1 MKVLLMHRDKDFE
14 LYRRASENRYARR
27 QDVDRDT
34 LLRALLWNAPA
45 LMQDLELNTLLR
57 AMAGADEFVF
67 EVAQQA
73 LLLGLRNDVDTI
85 LYRQAILRDCLKNPV
100 VVRKL
105 YDLMTAVAEET
116 RRQWWTLSGS
126 YPSSMLYGSVDLMEA
141 FLHVLRKLRSAAE
154 ENESNFESE
163 GFRSLFAM
171 LKKEL
176 SEQYLGTIKNDLK
189 ELKFRKGALL
199 SAELGNSNEGA
210 HYVLRKAHG
219 KEQTWLDRLLGKGP
233 VSYSFRLDPRDE
245 AGARILSDMR
255 NRGISRV
262 ALALTQSSDHV
273 LSFFKTLRIEL
284 AFYVGCLNLHSEL
297 VSHGMPI
304 AFPTPMPAGQP
315 CYEVNGLYDASL
327 CLTVNRGVVGNALHA
342 EHKRLVVITGANQGG
357 KTTFLRSIG
366 LAQLMMQCGLFVGAD
381 DFKAEICSA
390 LFTHYKR
397 EEDTTMKSG
406 KFDEELARMSEIAEH
421 IFPNSMLLFNES
433 FAATNEREGSEIA
446 AQIVRALLEKG
457 MKVFY
462 VTFLRSIGL
471 AQLMMQCGLFVGAD
485 DFKAEICS
493 ALFTHYKRE
502 EDATMKSGKFDEEL
516 ARMSEIA
523 EHIVPNSMLLF
534 NESFAATN
542 EREGSE
548 IAAQIVRAL
557 LEKGMRV
564 LYVTHLYEFARGFF
578 NDKDKGVFLRAE
590 REPDGRRTFKLEE
603 GEPLQTSYGQDLYNE
618 VFGVEDQTVV
628 AGQTMSS

>member
-1 MKVLLMHRDKDFE
+1 M
-14 LYRRASENRYARR
+14 
-27 QDVDRDT
+27 
-34 LLRALLWNAPA
+34 
-45 LMQDLELNTLLR
+45 
-57 AMAGADEFVF
+57 
-67 EVAQQA
+67 
-73 LLLGLRNDVDTI
+73 
-85 LYRQAILRDCLKNPV
+85 C
-100 VVRKL
+100 
-105 YDLMTAVAEET
+105 
-116 RRQWWTLSGS
+116 SGS
-126 YPSSMLYGSVDLMEA
+126 LGAPPKKTKAD
-141 FLHVLRKLRSAAE
+141 
-154 ENESNFESE
+154 FESE
-163 GFRSLFAM
+163 GFRLLFAM

-176 SEQYLGTIKNDLK
+176 SEQYLGTIKNHLK

-273 LSFFKTLRIEL
+273 LSFFKTLRTEL

-297 VSHGMPI
+297 VSHRMPI
-304 AFPTPMPAGQP
+304 AFPTPMPSGQP
-315 CYEVNGLYDASL
+315 CHEFSGLYDVSL

-446 AQIVRALLEKG
+446 TQIVRALLEKG

-462 VTFLRSIGL
+462 VT
-471 AQLMMQCGLFVGAD
+471 
-485 DFKAEICS
+485 
-493 ALFTHYKRE
+493 
-502 EDATMKSGKFDEEL
+502 
-516 ARMSEIA
+516 
-523 EHIVPNSMLLF
+523 
-534 NESFAATN
+534 
-542 EREGSE
+542 
-548 IAAQIVRAL
+548 
-557 LEKGMRV
+557 
-564 LYVTHLYEFARGFF
+564 HLYEFALGFF

-590 REPDGRRTFKLEE
+590 REPDGRRTFKLAE
-603 GEPLQTSYGQDLYNE
+603 GEPLQTSYGQDLYNK
-618 VFGVEDQTVV
+618 VFAVEDQTIGVES
-628 AGQTMSS
+628 TMSS

>member
-14 LYRRASENRYARR
+14 LYRPASENRYARR
-27 QDVDRDT
+27 QDVDRDIV
-34 LLRALLWNAPA
+34 LRAVLWNAPA
-45 LMQDLELNTLLR
+45 LIQDLELNTLLR

-73 LLLGLRNDVDTI
+73 LLAGLRNDLDTI

-100 VVRKL
+100 VVRGL

-116 RRQWWTLSGS
+116 RRQWWSLSGS
-126 YPSSMLYGSVDLMEA
+126 YPSSMLYGSVDLMES
-141 FLHVLRKLRSAAE
+141 FLHVLQNLKSVVE
-154 ENESNFESE
+154 ENESNFESD

-176 SEQYLGTIKNDLK
+176 TEQYMGTIKSHLK

-199 SAELGNSNEGA
+199 SAELGNSNEGT
-210 HYVLRKAHG
+210 HYMLRKAHG

-245 AGARILSDMR
+245 TGGRILSDMR

-273 LSFFKTLRIEL
+273 LSFFKALRTEL
-284 AFYVGCLNLHSEL
+284 AFYVGCLNLHRHLESNR
-297 VSHGMPI
+297 MPV
-304 AFPTPMPAGQP
+304 AFPTPMPSG
-315 CYEVNGLYDASL
+315 ERSHEFSGLYDVSL
-327 CLTVNRGVVGNALHA
+327 CLTMNGGVVGNTLHA
-342 EHKRLVVITGANQGG
+342 QYKNLVIVTGANQGG

-366 LAQLMMQCGLFVGAD
+366 LAQVMMQCGLFVGAD

-406 KFDEELARMSEIAEH
+406 KFDEELARMSDIAEH
-421 IFPNSMLLFNES
+421 IVPKSILLFNES

-446 AQIVRALLEKG
+446 TQIVRALLEKG

-462 VTFLRSIGL
+462 VT
-471 AQLMMQCGLFVGAD
+471 
-485 DFKAEICS
+485 
-493 ALFTHYKRE
+493 
-502 EDATMKSGKFDEEL
+502 
-516 ARMSEIA
+516 
-523 EHIVPNSMLLF
+523 
-534 NESFAATN
+534 
-542 EREGSE
+542 
-548 IAAQIVRAL
+548 
-557 LEKGMRV
+557 
-564 LYVTHLYEFARGFF
+564 HLYEFAWGFF
-578 NDKDKGVFLRAE
+578 NEKDKGAIFLRAE
-590 REPDGRRTFKLEE
+590 READGMRTFKLAE
-603 GEPLQTSYGQDLYNE
+603 GEPLQTSYGQDLYNK
-618 VFGVEDQTVV
+618 VFGVEDQTV
-628 AGQTMSS
+628 ADGRMISR